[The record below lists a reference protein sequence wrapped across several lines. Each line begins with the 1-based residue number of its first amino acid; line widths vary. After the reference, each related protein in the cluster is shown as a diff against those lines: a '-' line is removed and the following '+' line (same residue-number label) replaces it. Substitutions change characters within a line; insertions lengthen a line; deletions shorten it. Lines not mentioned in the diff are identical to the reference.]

1 MSHMNYRDQDI
12 LRQMDAEMQRIAEE
26 TLRGFLREVP
36 NPNKFWQPRV
46 DLHETVSSIVIK
58 VEVSGVK
65 TDKLSVSISND
76 DRFLTISG
84 ERYEEDE
91 ERESRIRCYQLEIYF
106 GPFERQIYL
115 PNNVRINRDGIV
127 ANYRDGFLIITLPKR
142 EGVTSELRTI
152 PVTE

>member
-1 MSHMNYRDQDI
+1 MNYSDQDI

-46 DLHETVSSIVIK
+46 DLHETVNSIVVK

-65 TDKLSVSISND
+65 TEKLSVSISND

-106 GPFERQIYL
+106 GPFERKIYL

-142 EGVTSELRTI
+142 EGVKSELRTI
-152 PVTE
+152 PVSE

>member
-1 MSHMNYRDQDI
+1 M
-12 LRQMDAEMQRIAEE
+12 
-26 TLRGFLREVP
+26 
-36 NPNKFWQPRV
+36 
-46 DLHETVSSIVIK
+46 
-58 VEVSGVK
+58 K

>member
-1 MSHMNYRDQDI
+1 MNYRDQDI
-12 LRQMDAEMQRIAEE
+12 LRLMDAEMQRIAEE
-26 TLRGFLREVP
+26 HIRGFLREAP

-65 TDKLSVSISND
+65 TEKLSVSISND
-76 DRFLTISG
+76 DRFLTIAG

-142 EGVTSELRTI
+142 EGVTTNSRTI
-152 PVTE
+152 TVSE

>member
-1 MSHMNYRDQDI
+1 
-12 LRQMDAEMQRIAEE
+12 MDAEMQRIAEE

-46 DLHETVSSIVIK
+46 DLHETVNSIVVK

-65 TDKLSVSISND
+65 TEKLSVSISND

-106 GPFERQIYL
+106 GPFERKIYL

-142 EGVTSELRTI
+142 EGVKSELRTI
-152 PVTE
+152 PVSE

>member
-1 MSHMNYRDQDI
+1 MNYRDQDI

-65 TDKLSVSISND
+65 TAKLSVSISSD

>member
-1 MSHMNYRDQDI
+1 MNYRDQDI